1 MRGGLGTLTQVYLSP
16 SLGSLAVVRFHLVSV
31 RHGLLPKSG
40 LL

>member
-31 RHGLLPKSG
+31 RRGLLPKSG